1 MIVNITRKVF
11 IGNHLEHIGQTIS
24 ISCEQI
30 DLDLVIIPKLRKLL
44 YLYNKHNS
52 LININKRTIFVIKKI
67 NKLSL
72 NDYINQLDNDI
83 QNATELYNKYIINCN
98 KDMVQ
103 QNKKYNRPLATGL
116 LKLLRKLPSFP
127 ATKNDI
133 SSELIISE

>member
-44 YLYNKHNS
+44 YLYNKHNA
-52 LININKRTIFVIKKI
+52 LVDINKRTIFVIKKI
-67 NKLSL
+67 NKSSL

-98 KDMVQ
+98 KDIVK

-127 ATKNDI
+127 ATKNDV

>member
-24 ISCEQI
+24 IYCEQI

-44 YLYNKHNS
+44 YLYNRHNA
-52 LININKRTIFVIKKI
+52 LVDTNKRTIFVIKKI
-67 NKLSL
+67 NKSSL

-98 KDMVQ
+98 KDIVK

-127 ATKNDI
+127 ATKNDV

>member
-11 IGNHLEHIGQTIS
+11 IGNYLEHIGQTIS

-98 KDMVQ
+98 KDIVK

-127 ATKNDI
+127 ATKNDV

>member
-67 NKLSL
+67 NKSSL

-98 KDMVQ
+98 KDIVK

-133 SSELIISE
+133 SSELIILE

>member
-44 YLYNKHNS
+44 YLYNKHNA

-67 NKLSL
+67 NKSSL

-98 KDMVQ
+98 KDIVK

-116 LKLLRKLPSFP
+116 LKLLRKLPSFL
-127 ATKNDI
+127 ATKNDV